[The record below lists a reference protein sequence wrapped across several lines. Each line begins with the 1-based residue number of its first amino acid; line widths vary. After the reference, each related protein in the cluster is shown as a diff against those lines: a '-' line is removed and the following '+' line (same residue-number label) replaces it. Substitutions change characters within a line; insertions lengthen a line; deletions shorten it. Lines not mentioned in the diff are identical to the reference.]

1 MTQEPGEEGFCSAV
15 NWWYDGEY
23 KGERWAMRE
32 MMERL
37 AREVGWSVRPPG
49 AEEEEEESDEEVGEE
64 KEKEEGEGGD
74 DP

>member
-23 KGERWAMRE
+23 RGERYSMRE
-32 MMERL
+32 MMDRL

-49 AEEEEEESDEEVGEE
+49 AEEEDEESEEEEDEEEE
-64 KEKEEGEGGD
+64 EEGGD
-74 DP
+74 P